1 MTHGSWWSATSLA
14 GITHVLDE
22 LRKVGRRPGQIAA
35 TKHEDLLMRTVMYRA
50 SGYFSRQHQEHRR
63 EIEIGR
69 RKNICEAESRA

>member
-22 LRKVGRRPGQIAA
+22 LRKVGPRPGQIAA

-50 SGYFSRQHQEHRR
+50 AAISHDNTRSTE
-63 EIEIGR
+63 GR
-69 RKNICEAESRA
+69 